1 MTAMTVIVKVRQ
13 PKMIPYFWA
22 AGMSRRPNA
31 ARMSVGEVMEV
42 MWLKA
47 LRSFWRSVSS
57 EEGMVVV
64 DAMVVNDGKQCTKF
78 MAL

>member
-1 MTAMTVIVKVRQ
+1 
-13 PKMIPYFWA
+13 
-22 AGMSRRPNA
+22 
-31 ARMSVGEVMEV
+31 VMEV

-64 DAMVVNDGKQCTKF
+64 DAMVAMESNAQN
-78 MAL
+78 LWHW